1 MRKSL
6 FSPDHRRLCEL
17 LIAARRSAGLTQE
30 IVARRLDKPQSFV
43 AKYENGERRI
53 DVIELIKITKAL
65 GADPLEIVAELS
77 RV

>member
-30 IVARRLDKPQSFV
+30 VVARRLDKPQSFV

>member
-65 GADPLEIVAELS
+65 GADPLEIVTELS

>member
-30 IVARRLDKPQSFV
+30 VVAKRLDKPQSFV

-53 DVIELIKITKAL
+53 DVIELIRIAKAL
-65 GADPLEIVAELS
+65 DSDPLEIVAELS
-77 RV
+77 RG

>member
-6 FSPDHRRLCEL
+6 FSSDHRRLCEL

>member
-30 IVARRLDKPQSFV
+30 VVAKRLDKPQSFV

-53 DVIELIKITKAL
+53 DVIELIRIAKAL
-65 GADPLEIVAELS
+65 DSDPLEIVAELAS
-77 RV
+77 V

>member
-6 FSPDHRRLCEL
+6 FSSDHRRLCEL

-30 IVARRLDKPQSFV
+30 VVARRLDKPQSFV